1 MGKKLLLIIIDML
14 LIGGFLFA
22 QEDSIRNVIPTSI
35 IDSSGRT
42 IDNTEQ
48 NKTSKWD
55 SFINKFRGQSNGV
68 EIDSMQI
75 LKDSIIKL
83 NETIVHLQQKKVPE
97 SIQNNQQSTISNLQR
112 ENNRL
117 NDIITKQIIST
128 FGGRM
133 KASTANNFFCFS
145 VMESPL
151 FYNYDM
157 QRVEQSLNI
166 AKAMGYDTHGHEFNW
181 IYNIY
186 CDLLINYEK
195 YNAELIENINAVIE
209 QFSYGKPNR
218 EFERDRFEDRLAASH
233 YYQIRGKGEYGT
245 YRHIYYLDFQIEQV
259 RVLFKSDAN
268 FNSSNFIKVLNTL

>member
-1 MGKKLLLIIIDML
+1 MGKKLLLLIIDML
-14 LIGGFLFA
+14 LTGGFLFA
-22 QEDSIRNVIPTSI
+22 QEDPKRNVIPTTM
-35 IDSSGRT
+35 IDSSGRA
-42 IDNTEQ
+42 IDITEQ

-55 SFINKFRGQSNGV
+55 SFINIFRGQSNV
-68 EIDSMQI
+68 VDIDSMQI

-83 NETIVHLQQKKVPE
+83 NETILQQKKALE
-97 SIQNNQQSTISNLQR
+97 SRQNNQQSTILNLQQD
-112 ENNRL
+112 NNRL
-117 NDIITKQIIST
+117 KNIITNQIIST
-128 FGGRM
+128 FGGRI
-133 KASTANNFFCFS
+133 KESTANNFFCFS

-151 FYNYDM
+151 FYNYDK
-157 QRVEQSLNI
+157 QRVEQSLNT
-166 AKAMGYDTHGHEFNW
+166 AKAMGYDTRGHEFNW

-259 RVLFKSDAN
+259 RVLFKSDAS
-268 FNSSNFIKVLNTL
+268 FKETNFIEVRDAL